1 MPSHFSMGALNK
13 QTNEYEYPAIASKSN
28 SYKCPDCDRD
38 VTFKKGEI
46 NRPHFAHKQN
56 DACNYYDRPNESQIH
71 KDAKNLLYSLLKS
84 KTELNI
90 KRKCVRCNGI
100 YHVDGEWKG
109 HTISQY
115 NYEDGSPTPM
125 IEYKFKYN
133 NSNKSA
139 DVALVYESGN
149 HCDTHIFEIC
159 HTHAT
164 KECDRPDPWFEF
176 NALSL
181 INDINNQIQ
190 YRFSIDLFC
199 LRQPKDNNKCSI
211 CIQTQ
216 QKFEQ
221 EQLMKQ
227 LRRIEQDEKRK
238 KEDQTKEDETRRC
251 QIERKKER
259 DEHKRLYKLIQ
270 EEEQRKKIE
279 QQEEAKKKLEE
290 QQKQRELAYEAEK
303 LNRESIIDRIR
314 RKYPNILRPIGT

>member
-1 MPSHFSMGALNK
+1 MGALNK

-28 SYKCPDCDRD
+28 CYKCPDCDRD

-56 DACNYYDRPNESQIH
+56 DACDYYDRPNETQIH
-71 KDAKNLLYSLLKS
+71 KDAKNLLYTLLKN

-109 HTISQY
+109 HTISHY

-125 IEYKFKYN
+125 IEYPFKYN
-133 NSNKSA
+133 NSNKRA
-139 DVALVYESGN
+139 DVALVYDIFDS
-149 HCDTHIFEIC
+149 HCETHIFEIC

-181 INDINNQIQ
+181 INDINNQIH

-199 LRQPKDNNKCSI
+199 LRQPKDNNKCPT
-211 CIQTQ
+211 CIQQ
-216 QKFEQ
+216 QQNFEQ

-227 LRRIEQDEKRK
+227 LRRIEKDEKKK
-238 KEDQTKEDETRRC
+238 KEDEKKEEEARLR
-251 QIERKKER
+251 QIERQKEY
-259 DEHKRLYKLIQ
+259 EEANRLYKLRQ
-270 EEEQRKKIE
+270 EEEQRKKLE
-279 QQEEAKKKLEE
+279 QQQE
-290 QQKQRELAYEAEK
+290 QQKQRESAYEAEK
-303 LNRESIIDRIR
+303 LNRESIIERIR
-314 RKYPNILRPIGT
+314 RKHPNILRIKGT